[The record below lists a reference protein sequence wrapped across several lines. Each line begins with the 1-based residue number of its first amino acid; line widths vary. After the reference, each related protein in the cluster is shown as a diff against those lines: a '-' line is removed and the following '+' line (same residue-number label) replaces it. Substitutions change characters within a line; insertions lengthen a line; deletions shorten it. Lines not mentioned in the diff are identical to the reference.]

1 MPLRVIVGSVIL
13 PSLMIAAL
21 RGCTQINFNPESL
34 KGHRYGACRPS
45 DPSLYTLG
53 SVMNGLVQAQVIITN
68 RIGVRMPERV

>member
-1 MPLRVIVGSVIL
+1 MR
-13 PSLMIAAL
+13 
-21 RGCTQINFNPESL
+21 INFTPESL

-53 SVMNGLVQAQVIITN
+53 SVMTGLVKVQAIITN